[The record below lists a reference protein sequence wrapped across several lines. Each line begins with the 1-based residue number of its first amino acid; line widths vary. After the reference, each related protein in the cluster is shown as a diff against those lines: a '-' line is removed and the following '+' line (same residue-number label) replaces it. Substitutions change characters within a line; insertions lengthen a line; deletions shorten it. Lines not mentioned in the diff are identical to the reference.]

1 MKMGKTNNSTVPA
14 FGMKDRLGYMFGDF
28 GNDFTFILSSMFMMK
43 FYTDVMGLS
52 AGVVG
57 MLMMAARFVDAFTDV
72 TMGQI
77 VDRSKPTKDGKF
89 RPWIKRMCGPVAI
102 ASFLIYQ
109 SGLADMPYGVKVA
122 YMVVTYL
129 LWGSIFYTSINIPY
143 GSMATM
149 MTKDQYQRTLL
160 NIFRQ
165 LFAQIASLLVTAGT
179 LPLVDFITE
188 YVGARKAWSI
198 VYGIFGVIAAIL
210 FFLCF
215 AGCKERIHENE
226 ETKTEKIRVVDGV
239 KAVLKN
245 KYWHMLMVISIC
257 INIFFQA
264 ISTVNTYYSKAVLHN
279 SSMIS
284 ILNTA
289 YIVPAIATF
298 FFVHLVV
305 KKYGK
310 GKTTMF
316 GWMIICVSYVIL
328 LPFTEN
334 TTVLIITAAMR
345 GVGYCFL
352 LAVSSAMVSDAVEYG
367 EWKTKIRVEGLTFSM
382 QGFVGTIA
390 AGIVTAVIGWVLNFS
405 KYDGTLSFADTQ
417 AGSAVL
423 AIKLLFIAVPFVV
436 GVLNIILLKFYKLDK
451 MYPQIIED
459 LNKRNGK

>member
-1 MKMGKTNNSTVPA
+1 MDTIGKKLGLKEKMAYGCGDAASNIIWASTGT
-14 FGMKDRLGYMFGDF
+14 FLMFY
-28 GNDFTFILSSMFMMK
+28 
-43 FYTDVMGLS
+43 YTDVVNIN
-52 AGVVG
+52 AATIGVIF
-57 MLMMAARFVDAFTDV
+57 LIARVINAVVALLTGWLIDNTH
-72 TMGQI
+72 
-77 VDRSKPTKDGKF
+77 SKYGKA
-89 RPWIKRMCGPVAI
+89 RPW
-102 ASFLIYQ
+102 
-109 SGLADMPYGVKVA
+109 
-122 YMVVTYL
+122 L
-129 LWGSIFYTSINIPY
+129 LWFAVPFGIVTFAIFAVPDVAKLYQIIYVFIAYNAMMSVYSLINIPY

-316 GWMIICVSYVIL
+316 GWMIIDYLCQLCDTFTIYRKYNSTDNHSCYAWRGIL
-328 LPFTEN
+328 LPACSVF
-334 TTVLIITAAMR
+334 
-345 GVGYCFL
+345 C
-352 LAVSSAMVSDAVEYG
+352 
-367 EWKTKIRVEGLTFSM
+367 
-382 QGFVGTIA
+382 
-390 AGIVTAVIGWVLNFS
+390 
-405 KYDGTLSFADTQ
+405 
-417 AGSAVL
+417 
-423 AIKLLFIAVPFVV
+423 
-436 GVLNIILLKFYKLDK
+436 
-451 MYPQIIED
+451 
-459 LNKRNGK
+459 NGK

>member
-1 MKMGKTNNSTVPA
+1 MVN
-14 FGMKDRLGYMFGDF
+14 
-28 GNDFTFILSSMFMMK
+28 FM
-43 FYTDVMGLS
+43 
-52 AGVVG
+52 
-57 MLMMAARFVDAFTDV
+57 
-72 TMGQI
+72 
-77 VDRSKPTKDGKF
+77 
-89 RPWIKRMCGPVAI
+89 
-102 ASFLIYQ
+102 
-109 SGLADMPYGVKVA
+109 
-122 YMVVTYL
+122 
-129 LWGSIFYTSINIPY
+129 
-143 GSMATM
+143 
-149 MTKDQYQRTLL
+149 
-160 NIFRQ
+160 
-165 LFAQIASLLVTAGT
+165 
-179 LPLVDFITE
+179 TE
-188 YVGARKAWSI
+188 YVGEKKAWSI

-226 ETKTEKIRVVDGV
+226 EEKTEKIRVIDGV

-284 ILNTA
+284 VLNTA
-289 YIVPAIATF
+289 YIVPAIVTF

-316 GWMIICVSYVIL
+316 GWIIICVSYVIL

-367 EWKTKIRVEGLTFSM
+367 EWKISGEC
-382 QGFVGTIA
+382 I
-390 AGIVTAVIGWVLNFS
+390 
-405 KYDGTLSFADTQ
+405 
-417 AGSAVL
+417 
-423 AIKLLFIAVPFVV
+423 
-436 GVLNIILLKFYKLDK
+436 
-451 MYPQIIED
+451 
-459 LNKRNGK
+459 

>member
-1 MKMGKTNNSTVPA
+1 MDTIGKKLGLKEKMAYGCGDAASNIIWASTGT
-14 FGMKDRLGYMFGDF
+14 FLMFY
-28 GNDFTFILSSMFMMK
+28 
-43 FYTDVMGLS
+43 YTDVVNIN
-52 AGVVG
+52 AATIGVIF
-57 MLMMAARFVDAFTDV
+57 LIARVINAVVALLTGWLIDNTH
-72 TMGQI
+72 
-77 VDRSKPTKDGKF
+77 SKYGKA
-89 RPWIKRMCGPVAI
+89 RPW
-102 ASFLIYQ
+102 
-109 SGLADMPYGVKVA
+109 
-122 YMVVTYL
+122 L
-129 LWGSIFYTSINIPY
+129 LWFAVPFGIVTFAIFAVPDVAKLYQIIYVFIAYNAMMSVYSLINIPY

-165 LFAQIASLLVTAGT
+165 LFAQIASLLVTAG
-179 LPLVDFITE
+179 
-188 YVGARKAWSI
+188 
-198 VYGIFGVIAAIL
+198 
-210 FFLCF
+210 F